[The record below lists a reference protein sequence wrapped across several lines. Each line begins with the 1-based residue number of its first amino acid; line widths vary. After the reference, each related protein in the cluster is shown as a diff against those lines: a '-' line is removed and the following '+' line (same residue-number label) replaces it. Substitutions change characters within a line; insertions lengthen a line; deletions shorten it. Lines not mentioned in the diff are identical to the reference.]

1 MSDVSQR
8 LLALLSH
15 GQDDTPVAVNVMLEA
30 NMRLSQAE
38 SIVKQIAARVA
49 DKSDFEYL
57 AKVNIVLC
65 TASLQTIRHLATLP
79 GITWIDLESRAP
91 VETIMDL
98 NEGN

>member
-30 NMRLSQAE
+30 NMRPSQAE

-49 DKSDFEYL
+49 DNSDFEYL
-57 AKVNIVLC
+57 AKINIVLC
-65 TASLQTIRHLATLP
+65 TASLQTIRYLATLP

-98 NEGN
+98 NGN